1 MSNQPMKNLHLEHPE
16 DTILTG
22 DLSILD
28 WFTADSS
35 VSVKIDGSPALV
47 YGTNPANGEFFIGT
61 KAVFNKKKIRIAHN
75 HDEINQFYEGKVA
88 EILHAAFDCLPRIS
102 GVIQCDFIGF
112 GGSDTFKSNIITYRF
127 PQVIEQDIIV
137 APHTAYFG
145 GNDLR
150 DMFSAPLLKKLKST
164 DRCLFVQPEASICP
178 HREDIEDFCKFA
190 RQMSTLCTFVNDK
203 QAKELKKIINSYI
216 REGKEVDEHEIAENH
231 DVDINLMRLWRLIES
246 IKMDLFFYI
255 ESNTDITCQ
264 IDGRLSD
271 HEGYVMTNKFG
282 TYKIVDRD
290 EFSRL
295 NFTLQKSW

>member
-1 MSNQPMKNLHLEHPE
+1 MKNLHLEHPE

-22 DLSILD
+22 DLSVLD
-28 WFTADSS
+28 WFTADST
-35 VSVKIDGSPALV
+35 VSVKIDGSPAIV
-47 YGTNPANGEFFIGT
+47 WGTNPANGKWFVGT
-61 KAVFNKKKIRIAHN
+61 KSVFNKVKIKIN
-75 HDEINQFYEGKVA
+75 HSHEEIDQNHEGKVA
-88 EILHAAFDCLPRIS
+88 DILHAAFDCLPCIS
-102 GVIQCDFIGF
+102 GVIQGDWIGTA
-112 GGSDTFKSNIITYRF
+112 DSNTYQPNTITYKF

-264 IDGRLSD
+264 IDGKLSD
-271 HEGYVMTNKFG
+271 HEGYVMTNVHG